1 MALIKCSECGKQVSD
16 KAASCP
22 NCGAPIKAMNN
33 DTIMIQ
39 IDRDPSQP
47 FLGTIVDIK
56 ESTTGKVLVSGKA
69 GSVLSFKSKK
79 PIYIT
84 FNIITKKGMCPTLV
98 SPQDGGK
105 YKATWSAGLFQP
117 LITSCFPVDNI
128 NAY

>member
-16 KAASCP
+16 KATSCP
-22 NCGAPIKAMNN
+22 NCGAPIKNLTN
-33 DTIMIQ
+33 DVIMIQ
-39 IDRDPSQP
+39 VDRDPSQP
-47 FLGTIVDIK
+47 FLGTVVDIK
-56 ESTTGKVLVSGKA
+56 DSTGNLLASGKA
-69 GSVLSFKSKK
+69 GSVISFKSKI

-98 SPQDGGK
+98 SPSNGGK
-105 YKATWSAGLFQP
+105 YKATWSAGFFQP